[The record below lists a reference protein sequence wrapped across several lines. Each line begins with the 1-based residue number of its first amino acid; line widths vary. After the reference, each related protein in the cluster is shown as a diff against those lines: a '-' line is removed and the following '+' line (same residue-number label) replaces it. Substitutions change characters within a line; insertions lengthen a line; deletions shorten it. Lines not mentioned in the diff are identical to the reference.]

1 MARFEYIT
9 QIGQYLMTLPQ
20 HLEPFL
26 FRENP
31 SLTCALRAVDQEYST
46 AGDAEGLWL
55 ASSSKSQP
63 ASRQLA
69 HDIGYLNNVL
79 QDLGISLSENLQQL
93 ATLLKLLNDQ
103 YHSGTSTQRR

>member
-1 MARFEYIT
+1 
-9 QIGQYLMTLPQ
+9 MTLPQ

-55 ASSSKSQP
+55 ASSSKS
-63 ASRQLA
+63 
-69 HDIGYLNNVL
+69 L
-79 QDLGISLSENLQQL
+79 QEGPVKSPISARHRLPKQRSPRPR
-93 ATLLKLLNDQ
+93 DF
-103 YHSGTSTQRR
+103 TQRKPAAVGHPAQTPQRPVPLRHLNAKEMTD

>member
-1 MARFEYIT
+1 MK
-9 QIGQYLMTLPQ
+9 QI
-20 HLEPFL
+20 
-26 FRENP
+26 
-31 SLTCALRAVDQEYST
+31 YST
-46 AGDAEGLWL
+46 CFAFDRFCDRILSICEL
-55 ASSSKSQP
+55 SQP

-103 YHSGTSTQRR
+103 CHSGTSTQRR